1 MELERLEMLIGFDNI
16 QKLKDSS
23 VAIFGIGGVGGYVAE
38 ALARSGIS
46 NFLLVDK
53 DIVSK
58 SNINRQI
65 IALNSTLGR
74 FKAEVMKERI
84 LDINPNAN
92 IEIRNEFYNKDNYSS
107 FDLSKYDYIAD
118 CIDTISSKILLIEE
132 AKKNDIKIISA
143 MGAGNKM
150 NPSMLEVKDINQT
163 SVCPLAR
170 KIRYELK
177 KRNIKN
183 VKVVY
188 SKEEPLEPK
197 FIPSDN
203 EFKLPPGSNSF
214 MPSSMGLLMAS
225 EIIKDIINYK

>member
-1 MELERLEMLIGFDNI
+1 MELERLEMLIGNDNVSI
-16 QKLKDSS
+16 LKNSS

-46 NFLLVDK
+46 NFLLVDM

-65 IALNSTLGR
+65 IALNSTIG
-74 FKAEVMKERI
+74 KYKVEVMRDRI